1 MARYPSTQY
10 SNNKL
15 ANQRGG
21 KKGDTRKGDDSKSE
35 DKDSNV
41 GGTAGALVEDTTTN
55 EDSTAP
61 SRGVSLGAHVSE
73 TN

>member
-1 MARYPSTQY
+1 MARYLSTQY
-10 SNNKL
+10 PNNKP

-35 DKDSNV
+35 DKESIT
-41 GGTAGALVEDTTTN
+41 GGTAGAQVEDTATN

-61 SRGVSLGAHVSE
+61 SY
-73 TN
+73 